1 MLLPREH
8 HVAVTETPAP
18 SEGQILWQGL
28 LGLLEWGAAL
38 GGCQES
44 LCFQE

>member
-1 MLLPREH
+1 MLLPRQH
-8 HVAVTETPAP
+8 HVAITETPAP
-18 SEGQILWQGL
+18 SKGKMWQGL

-38 GGCQES
+38 RGCQES